1 MSALL
6 PAEALSALSSQAQ
19 SMVAGAQALSSV
31 QAGGAA
37 GAANLSEAQGI
48 PGTSATG
55 SFARMVSDGISQ
67 INNKLVDGEI
77 GLQKLAVGDAQ
88 NLHQL
93 MINLEESRLSFQL
106 MMQVRGRLLEAYQ
119 DIMKMPI

>member
-1 MSALL
+1 MNTFL
-6 PAEALSALSSQAQ
+6 PVEALSALSPQAQ
-19 SMVAGAQALSSV
+19 SMVAGTQALPAV

-37 GAANLSEAQGI
+37 GAVDMSSAQDI
-48 PGTSATG
+48 ASVSAPG
-55 SFARMVSDGISQ
+55 SFGRMVSDGITQ
-67 INNKLVDGEI
+67 INSKLVEGEI

-93 MINLEESRLSFQL
+93 MINLEESRLSFQV
-106 MMQVRGRLLEAYQ
+106 MMQVRSRLLEAYQ